1 MRRVGPVPRRRR
13 FANRFADFWISWA
26 AGHRVLDSQSGQRAY
41 PADFLRAIDLPHDP
55 TRTFT
60 LDSEL
65 LIEAAA
71 RGYTTVA
78 VPIDA
83 VYGPYA
89 RPSHFR
95 NWLDTVRIAGMIA
108 RRLLAARLNLPGLVR
123 SLSGGAVVHDSTVEL
138 AVAEFRRT
146 PRPRARVRLMAQRPP
161 ARPGDPIDAIETP
174 ALVVDLDALERNLD
188 ALAHAV
194 AAKGLRLR
202 PHAKSHKTPAIA
214 KLQVAR
220 GAVGICCQKVD
231 EAVAFVEGGIGDVLV
246 TNEVVAPSK
255 LLRLAQLARQAR
267 IGVLVDD
274 ARVVA
279 PLAQAA
285 RHAGATIDVYV
296 EVDVGAGR
304 CGVGPGDPAATL
316 ATQIASEP
324 GLRFAGLHC
333 YHGAAQH
340 LRTPDERRDAIA
352 SAAEKT
358 MASKRAVERAGL
370 AVPIVTG
377 AGTGTWEHE
386 LASGV
391 WNEMQVGSYIF
402 MDADYGRNTPAEDE
416 QRFEHS
422 LFVVASVMSVPS
434 TSRAIC
440 DAGLK
445 AFAFDSGLPVVHG
458 RTDLAYR
465 KASDEHG
472 VLEILAGAAA
482 PGLGERMSLIPG
494 HCDPTVNLYDWIVA
508 FRGRRVE
515 HVWPVAAR
523 GALG

>member
-1 MRRVGPVPRRRR
+1 M
-13 FANRFADFWISWA
+13 
-26 AGHRVLDSQSGQRAY
+26 QRA
-41 PADFLRAIDLPHDP
+41 PA
-55 TRTFT
+55 T
-60 LDSEL
+60 
-65 LIEAAA
+65 
-71 RGYTTVA
+71 
-78 VPIDA
+78 
-83 VYGPYA
+83 
-89 RPSHFR
+89 
-95 NWLDTVRIAGMIA
+95 
-108 RRLLAARLNLPGLVR
+108 
-123 SLSGGAVVHDSTVEL
+123 
-138 AVAEFRRT
+138 
-146 PRPRARVRLMAQRPP
+146 
-161 ARPGDPIDAIETP
+161 PGDPIEAIETP

-188 ALAHAV
+188 ALARAV

-214 KLQVAR
+214 KLQLAR

-231 EAVAFVEGGIGDVLV
+231 EAAAFVEDGIADVLV
-246 TNEVVAPSK
+246 ANEVVAPSK
-255 LLRLAQLARQAR
+255 LARLAGLARRAR

-274 ARVVA
+274 ARAIA

-285 RHAGATIDVYV
+285 IHTGVTIDAYV

-304 CGVGPGDPAATL
+304 CGVAPGEPAAML
-316 ATQIASEP
+316 ASAIAGER

-340 LRTPDERRDAIA
+340 LRAPAERRDAIA

-358 MASKRAVERAGL
+358 LASKRAIERAGL

-391 WNEMQVGSYIF
+391 WNELQVGSYVF
-402 MDADYGRNTPAEDE
+402 MDADYARNAPGEGE
-416 QRFEHS
+416 LRFEHS
-422 LFVVASVMSVPS
+422 LFVVSAVMSVP
-434 TSRAIC
+434 TPSRAIC

-445 AFAFDSGLPVVHG
+445 AFSLDSGLPVVHG
-458 RTDLAYR
+458 RSDLAYR

-472 VLEILAGAAA
+472 MLEVTSGAAA
-482 PGLGERMSLIPG
+482 PSLGERVRLVPG

-508 FRGRRVE
+508 IRGGRVE
-515 HVWPVAAR
+515 HLWPVAAR